1 MPAPQA
7 IIDLVERFGFHRDAY
22 LQSRKNETEL
32 RRSFIDPFFRALGWD
47 VDNSAGY
54 SEAYKAVA
62 HEDPIRIG
70 GQTKF
75 IDYAF
80 RIGGQRRFL
89 VEAKKPSVS
98 IRDDPAPALQ
108 IRRYAWNAGLPLSI
122 LTDFEEFAVY
132 DCTIP
137 VGKNDT
143 AATARTAYFTF
154 EEYPERWDWIASIFS
169 EEAIKRGSFE
179 RYVSS
184 KTDRRGTATVDSALL
199 ADIEAWRL
207 ALARNLANRNPS
219 LTSDEL
225 NLAVQLVIDRI
236 LFLRICEDRGI
247 EPYGT
252 LQRLLDGD
260 GVYSRLLDLF
270 YHADDRYNS
279 GLFRFRPENGEAPDL
294 LTPALACDDA
304 ILKPIVRRLYYPE
317 SPYEFSAVPS
327 EILGRVYE
335 QFLGKV
341 IRLTAG
347 HQARVEEKPEVRKAG
362 GVYYTPSFVVD
373 YIVDAT
379 LGPLLAGK
387 APAEV
392 TDLAVIDPACGSG
405 SFLLGAYQHLLDWH
419 RDWYIEHLVPVIR
432 GKGATSPEV
441 RALLVPTPAPR
452 GRRAGAPALPIF
464 QAGTGGS
471 RVRSDW
477 QLTTAERKRI
487 LTGHIYGVDLD
498 PQAVEVTKLSLL
510 LKVLEDETEE
520 TVTAQRKLFAER
532 ALPSLDRNIR
542 CGNSLI
548 GPDIHDHAPDLTI
561 EERRGIAAF
570 DWAHEFP
577 TVMQRGGFAAVIGN
591 PPYVRQESLGE
602 QKEYFKDH
610 FAVYAGTA
618 DLYAYFIERGFSLLR
633 QDGRF
638 GFIVPNKWLRAN
650 WAGPLRRFMKG
661 RRVEEV
667 IDFGDLPIFSRHV
680 ETFPFILIAANAP
693 AAETFAATTVKT
705 LDFADLATHIA
716 GSQRTIRVADQEDS
730 GWSLIEEGPAALLR
744 KVRAGGIPL
753 GDYVDR
759 RIYLGIKTGLN
770 KAFVID
776 VTTRNRLVAEDPKSA
791 ELIRPFLVGK
801 DVKRYRISVKGQYL
815 ILIPKGWT
823 KARSGPAK
831 NKWQWFQ
838 AEYPAVSSHLAPF
851 AIEAEKRQDKGD
863 YWWELRACDYLPA
876 FDQPKIIMP
885 DISLR
890 PNFMFDPAG
899 TWVCTNSC
907 YFISSDDSTLL
918 GLLNSRLYGFLY
930 DHLLPVYRTGYLR
943 FFRQYIEEIPIPVP
957 DPNATKRMA
966 AWNRIG
972 ALVDQRLDLKQA
984 RASARSPQDMDFF
997 KRELVALDTRIDTA
1011 VYDLYGLTDEERRIV
1026 GQSR

>member
-1 MPAPQA
+1 MTAPKA
-7 IIDLVERFGFHRDAY
+7 IADLVERFGFHRDAY
-22 LQSRKNETEL
+22 LQGRKNETEL
-32 RRSFIDPFFRALGWD
+32 RRSFLDPFFRALGWD

-89 VEAKKPSVS
+89 AEAKKPSVS

-108 IRRYAWNAGLPLSI
+108 IRRYAWSAGLPLSI

-132 DCTIP
+132 DCTVP

-154 EEYPERWDWIASIFS
+154 DEYPDRWDWIASIFS

-179 RYVSS
+179 RYVGS
-184 KTDRRGTATVDSALL
+184 KTDRRGTATVDTALL

-207 ALARNLANRNPS
+207 ALAKNLANRNPS

-252 LQRLLDGD
+252 LQKLLDGD
-260 GVYSRLLDLF
+260 RVYPRLLDLF

-294 LTPALACDDA
+294 LTPSLVCDDA

-347 HQARVEEKPEVRKAG
+347 HQAKVEEKPEVRKAG

-392 TDLAVIDPACGSG
+392 AGLAVVDPACGSG
-405 SFLLGAYQHLLDWH
+405 SFLLGAYQYLLDWH
-419 RDWYIEHLVPVIR
+419 RDWYIEHLVPVIKE
-432 GKGATSPEV
+432 KGATSPEV
-441 RALLVPTPAPR
+441 RALLVPAAAPVK
-452 GRRAGAPALPIF
+452 GKKAGAPALPIF
-464 QAGTGGS
+464 QVGPGGS

-477 QLTTAERKRI
+477 RLTTAERKRI
-487 LTGHIYGVDLD
+487 LTGCIYGVDLD

-520 TVTAQRKLFAER
+520 TVDAQRRLFAER

-548 GPDIHDHAPDLTI
+548 GPDVHDHAPDLTI
-561 EERRGIAAF
+561 EERRQISAF
-570 DWAHEFP
+570 DWPHEFP
-577 TVMQRGGFAAVIGN
+577 AVMQRGGFDAVIGN
-591 PPYVRQESLGE
+591 PPYVRQEGLGA
-602 QKEYFKDH
+602 QKEYFKTH
-610 FAVYAGTA
+610 YAVYAGTA
-618 DLYAYFIERGFSLLR
+618 DLYAYFIERGVTLLR
-633 QDGRF
+633 PGGRF
-638 GFIVPNKWLRAN
+638 AYIVANKWLRAN
-650 WAGPLRRFMKG
+650 YGAPLRRFLKG
-661 RRVEEV
+661 RQIEEI
-667 IDFGDLPIFSRHV
+667 IDFGDLRVFQDATTYPC
-680 ETFPFILIAANAP
+680 ILRVVNAP
-693 AAETFAATTVKT
+693 STEIITAADVET
-705 LDFADLATHIA
+705 LDFPDLATHLDNRRHEV
-716 GSQRTIRVADQEDS
+716 RTADLEDE
-730 GWSLIEEGPAALLR
+730 GWSLASGATATVLKKLR
-744 KVRAGGIPL
+744 YGGVLL
-753 GDYVDR
+753 GDYVR
-759 RIYLGIKTGLN
+759 GGIYRGVLTGLT

-776 VTTRNRLVAEDPKSA
+776 REARDRLIAEDPRSA
-791 ELIRPFLVGK
+791 DLIKPFLLGK
-801 DVKRYRISVKGQYL
+801 DVKRYGLPSSKRFVIFTRRGVDIRQY
-815 ILIPKGWT
+815 P
-823 KARSGPAK
+823 
-831 NKWQWFQ
+831 
-838 AEYPAVSSHLAPF
+838 
-851 AIEAEKRQDKGD
+851 AIEAHLKQFKKELMPKPPGWNGENWPGRKPGPYKWYEIQDTVGYFEEFEK
-863 YWWELRACDYLPA
+863 
-876 FDQPKIIMP
+876 PKIIYLVFQVKP
-885 DISLR
+885 AFTYD
-890 PNFMFDPAG
+890 PNGEYYVNNAVWIITTDEI
-899 TWVCTNSC
+899 W
-907 YFISSDDSTLL
+907 LL
-918 GLLNSRLYGFLY
+918 GILNSKLGWFLISKLCTQIQGGY
-930 DHLLPVYRTGYLR
+930 QLIYKYLANFPLPT
-943 FFRQYIEEIPIPVP
+943 IDP
-957 DPNATKRMA
+957 DDAGRGA
-966 AWNRIG
+966 IRDRIG
-972 ALVDQRLDLKQA
+972 TLAGQMLELQRNLA
-984 RASARSPQDMDFF
+984 ATRTPQDRAFIE
-997 KRELVALDTRIDTA
+997 REIAGLDARIDTA
-1011 VYDLYGLTDEERRIV
+1011 VYDLYGLTDNERQIISH
-1026 GQSR
+1026 GP

>member
-1 MPAPQA
+1 MTPPQA
-7 IIDLVERFGFHRDAY
+7 IADLVERFGFHRDAY
-22 LQSRKNETEL
+22 LQGRKNETEL
-32 RRSFIDPFFRALGWD
+32 RRSFLDPFFRALGWD

-89 VEAKKPSVS
+89 AEAKKPSVS

-108 IRRYAWNAGLPLSI
+108 IRRYAWSAGLPLSI

-132 DCTIP
+132 DCTVP

-154 EEYPERWDWIASIFS
+154 DEYPDRWDWIASIFS

-179 RYVSS
+179 RYVGS
-184 KTDRRGTATVDSALL
+184 KTDRRGTATVDTALL

-207 ALARNLANRNPS
+207 ALAKNLANRNPS

-252 LQRLLDGD
+252 LQKLLDGD
-260 GVYSRLLDLF
+260 RVYPRLLDLF

-294 LTPALACDDA
+294 LTPSLVCDDA

-347 HQARVEEKPEVRKAG
+347 HQAKVEEKPEVRKAG

-392 TDLAVIDPACGSG
+392 TDLAVVDPACGSG
-405 SFLLGAYQHLLDWH
+405 SFLLGAYQYLLDWH
-419 RDWYIEHLVPVIR
+419 RDWYIEHLVPVIKE
-432 GKGATSPEV
+432 KGATSPEV
-441 RALLVPTPAPR
+441 RALLVPANAPAK
-452 GRRAGAPALPIF
+452 GKKAGAQTLPIF
-464 QAGTGGS
+464 QAGPGGS

-477 QLTTAERKRI
+477 RLTTAERKRI
-487 LTGHIYGVDLD
+487 LTGCIYGVDLD

-520 TVTAQRKLFAER
+520 TVDTQRRLFAER

-548 GPDIHDHAPDLTI
+548 GPDVHDHARDLSI
-561 EERRGIAAF
+561 EERRQISAF
-570 DWAHEFP
+570 DWLHEFP
-577 TVMQRGGFAAVIGN
+577 AVMQRGGFDAVIGN
-591 PPYVRQESLGE
+591 PPYVRQEGLGA
-602 QKEYFKDH
+602 QKEYFKTH
-610 FAVYAGTA
+610 YAVYAGTA
-618 DLYAYFIERGFSLLR
+618 DLYAYFIERGITLLR
-633 QDGRF
+633 PGGRF
-638 GFIVPNKWLRAN
+638 AYIVANKWLRAN
-650 WAGPLRRFMKG
+650 YGGPLRRFLKE
-661 RRVEEV
+661 REIEEIV
-667 IDFGDLPIFSRHV
+667 DFGDLRVFQDATTYPC
-680 ETFPFILIAANAP
+680 ILRVVNAP
-693 AAETFAATTVKT
+693 AAETFEATEVET
-705 LDFADLATHIA
+705 LDFADLATHLDGRRHA
-716 GSQRTIRVADQEDS
+716 IRVNDLES
-730 GWSLIEEGPAALLR
+730 GGWSLADGATTALLR
-744 KVRAGGIPL
+744 KLRDSGMPL
-753 GDYVDR
+753 GEQVNGQ
-759 RIYLGIKTGLN
+759 IYRGILTGLN
-770 KAFVID
+770 KAFIID
-776 VTTRNRLVAEDPKSA
+776 QATRDRLVAEDPRSL
-791 ELIRPFLVGK
+791 ELIRPFLLGR
-801 DVKRYRISVKGQYL
+801 DVKRYRIPVSDRFVIFTRRGVDLGQY
-815 ILIPKGWT
+815 P
-823 KARSGPAK
+823 
-831 NKWQWFQ
+831 
-838 AEYPAVSSHLAPF
+838 
-851 AIEAEKRQDKGD
+851 AIEAHLRQFKKELMPKPLDWKGESWPGRKPGPYKWYEIQDPVNYFEEFEK
-863 YWWELRACDYLPA
+863 
-876 FDQPKIIMP
+876 PKII
-885 DISLR
+885 I
-890 PNFMFDPAG
+890 PAIVQRASY
-899 TWVCTNSC
+899 T
-907 YFISSDDSTLL
+907 YDSDGYHSNDKTSIIPTDDLFLL
-918 GLLNSRLYGFLY
+918 GLLNSRVADFFL
-930 DHLLPVYRTGYLR
+930 HAIASTKQGGYYEYKPMYVS
-943 FFRQYIEEIPIPVP
+943 QIPIPRV
-957 DPNATKRMA
+957 NADDADRVA
-966 AWNRIG
+966 IRDRIG
-972 ALVDQRLDLKQA
+972 TLAGQMLDLQRNLADA
-984 RASARSPQDMDFF
+984 RTPQDRAFLE
-997 KRELVALDTRIDTA
+997 REIAGLDARIDTA
-1011 VYDLYGLTDEERRIV
+1011 VYDLYGLTDNDRQVIE
-1026 GQSR
+1026 GSQ